1 MDINEIPDTLKSII
15 KNTAEKLG
23 GATKREYVAKITI
36 ELLGGS
42 ARKAESEV
50 GWSRDMVKKGLGELT
65 TGIGCMDNYSAR
77 GNKKAEEKMPELMA
91 DIQSIVDPK
100 SQTDPKFQ
108 TSFAYTRITVK
119 AVRQALID
127 EKDYT
132 DDELP
137 CENTI
142 RNILNRMGY
151 QLKRIQKTKPI
162 KKIPE
167 TDAIFENVDEAN
179 RQADEDP
186 ETLRISIDAKAKV
199 NIGEFSRGGKSREE
213 EPEEASDHDMNPEIK
228 MVPFGVFE
236 PTTDHI
242 SIVFSTSI
250 ETSDFVVDC
259 LELWLD
265 RNKERHTNIGKLV
278 INLDNGPHVNSH
290 RTQFI
295 KRMIEFA
302 DKTGLIIQLV
312 YYPPYH
318 SKYNPIER
326 CWGVLEMHWN
336 GTLLSSVDKAIRW
349 AETMTWNSVHPAVH
363 LIDKVYQKGVKL
375 TKGAMKICEER
386 VKRLGNLPKWD
397 VTIEPADW

>member
-1 MDINEIPDTLKSII
+1 MDINEISDTLKSII
-15 KNTAEKLG
+15 KNTAEKFG
-23 GATKREYVAKITI
+23 GAAKREYVAKITI
-36 ELLGGS
+36 ELLDGS
-42 ARKAESEV
+42 ARKAESKV
-50 GWSRDMVKKGLGELT
+50 GWSRDMVKKGMGELT
-65 TGIGCMDNYSAR
+65 TGIGCVDNYSAR
-77 GNKKAEEKMPELMA
+77 GNKKTEEKMPELEE
-91 DIQSIVDPK
+91 DIRSIVDPK
-100 SQTDPKFQ
+100 SQTDPNFQ
-108 TSFAYTRITVK
+108 TSFAYTRITAK
-119 AVRQALID
+119 AVRQALIG
-127 EKDYT
+127 EKGYT

-142 RNILNRMGY
+142 RNILNRLGY

-179 RQADEDP
+179 RQADDDP

-236 PTTDHI
+236 PTTDHL

-250 ETSDFVVDC
+250 ETSDFVADC
-259 LELWLD
+259 LELWWD
-265 RNKERHTNIGKLV
+265 KNKERHANIRKLV

-302 DKTGLIIQLV
+302 DKTGLRIQLV

-336 GTLLSSVDKAIRW
+336 GTLLSSVNKAIRW

-375 TKGAMKICEER
+375 TKEAMKICEER
-386 VKRLGNLPKWD
+386 VKRLGDLPKWD
-397 VTIEPADW
+397 VTIEPAFW

>member
-1 MDINEIPDTLKSII
+1 MNINGIPDTLKSII

-23 GATKREYVAKITI
+23 GAAKREYVAEITI

-42 ARKAESEV
+42 AREAESKF
-50 GWSRDMVKKGLGELT
+50 GWSRDMVKKGMGELT
-65 TGIGCMDNYSAR
+65 TGVRCVDNYSAR
-77 GNKKAEEKMPELMA
+77 GNKKTEEKMPEFKE

-100 SQTDPKFQ
+100 SQTDPNFQ
-108 TSFAYTRITVK
+108 TSFAYTRITAK

-127 EKDYT
+127 EKGYT

-142 RNILNRMGY
+142 RNILNRLGY

-162 KKIPE
+162 KKIAE
-167 TDAIFENVDEAN
+167 TDAIFENVNEAN

-199 NIGEFSRGGKSREE
+199 NIGDFSRGGKSREK
-213 EPEEASDHDMNPEIK
+213 EPEEALDHDMNPEIK

-236 PTTDHI
+236 PTTNHM

-250 ETSDFVVDC
+250 ETSDFVVDSM
-259 LELWLD
+259 ELWWD
-265 RNKERHTNIGKLV
+265 ENKERHANIRTLV

-302 DKTGLIIQLV
+302 DKTGLKIRLI

-318 SKYNPIER
+318 SKYNSIER
-326 CWGVLEMHWN
+326 GWGVLEMHWN

-349 AETMTWNSVHPAVH
+349 AETMTWNSVHPVVY

-375 TKGAMKICEER
+375 TKEAMKICEER
-386 VKRLGNLPKWD
+386 ITRLGNLPKWD
-397 VTIEPADW
+397 VTIEPAVW

>member
-1 MDINEIPDTLKSII
+1 MEINEIPDTLKSII
-15 KNTAEKLG
+15 KNAAEKLG
-23 GATKREYVAKITI
+23 GAAKREYVAKITI

-50 GWSRDMVKKGLGELT
+50 GWSRDMVKKGMGELT
-65 TGIGCMDNYSAR
+65 TGIGCVDNYSAR
-77 GNKKAEEKMPELMA
+77 GNKKTEEKMPELKEG
-91 DIQSIVDPK
+91 IRSIVDPK
-100 SQTDPKFQ
+100 SQTDPNFQ
-108 TSFAYTRITVK
+108 TSFAYTRITAK

-127 EKDYT
+127 EKGYT
-132 DDELP
+132 DEELP

-142 RNILNRMGY
+142 RNIRYRLGY

-228 MVPFGVFE
+228 MVPFGIFE

-265 RNKERHTNIGKLV
+265 GNKERHANIGKLV

-302 DKTGLIIQLV
+302 DKTGLRIHLV

-336 GTLLSSVDKAIRW
+336 GTLLSSVNKAIRW
-349 AETMTWNSVHPAVH
+349 AETMTWNSVHPTVH

-375 TKGAMKICEER
+375 TKEAMKICEER

-397 VTIEPADW
+397 VTIEPAGW

>member
-1 MDINEIPDTLKSII
+1 
-15 KNTAEKLG
+15 
-23 GATKREYVAKITI
+23 
-36 ELLGGS
+36 
-42 ARKAESEV
+42 
-50 GWSRDMVKKGLGELT
+50 
-65 TGIGCMDNYSAR
+65 
-77 GNKKAEEKMPELMA
+77 
-91 DIQSIVDPK
+91 
-100 SQTDPKFQ
+100 
-108 TSFAYTRITVK
+108 
-119 AVRQALID
+119 
-127 EKDYT
+127 
-132 DDELP
+132 
-137 CENTI
+137 
-142 RNILNRMGY
+142 
-151 QLKRIQKTKPI
+151 
-162 KKIPE
+162 
-167 TDAIFENVDEAN
+167 
-179 RQADEDP
+179 
-186 ETLRISIDAKAKV
+186 LRISIDAKAKV

-228 MVPFGVFE
+228 MVPFGIFE

-265 RNKERHTNIGKLV
+265 GNKERHANIGKLV
-278 INLDNGPHVNSH
+278 INPDNGPHVNSH

-302 DKTGLIIQLV
+302 DKTGLRIQLV

-326 CWGVLEMHWN
+326 CLGVLEMHWN
-336 GTLLSSVDKAIRW
+336 GTLLSSVDKAIGW

-375 TKGAMKICEER
+375 TKEAMKICEER

-397 VTIEPADW
+397 VTIEPAGW

>member
-1 MDINEIPDTLKSII
+1 MNINEISETLKSII
-15 KNTAEKLG
+15 KNTAEKLSG
-23 GATKREYVAKITI
+23 FERRIYIAEITI
-36 ELLGGS
+36 ELLDGS
-42 ARKAESEV
+42 TRKAEREF
-50 GWSRDMVKKGLGELT
+50 GWGRKTVEKGMMELT
-65 TGIGCMDNYSAR
+65 TGIECVDNYSAR
-77 GNKKAEEKMPELMA
+77 GNKKTEEKMPELKE
-91 DIQSIVDPK
+91 DIRSIVDPK
-100 SQTDPKFQ
+100 SQTDPNFQ
-108 TSFAYTRITVK
+108 TSFAYTRITAK
-119 AVRQALID
+119 TVRQALID
-127 EKDYT
+127 EKGYT

-142 RNILNRMGY
+142 RNTLNRMGY

-167 TDAIFENVDEAN
+167 TDAIFENVNEAN

-199 NIGEFSRGGKSREE
+199 NIGDFSRGGKSREE
-213 EPEEASDHDMNPEIK
+213 EPEEALDHDMNPEIK

-236 PTTDHI
+236 PTTDHL
-242 SIVFSTSI
+242 SIVFSTSV

-259 LELWLD
+259 LELWWD
-265 RNKERHTNIGKLV
+265 GNKERHANIRKLV

-295 KRMIEFA
+295 NRMIEFA
-302 DKTGLIIQLV
+302 DKTGLKTQLV

-318 SKYNPIER
+318 SKYNSIER
-326 CWGVLEMHWN
+326 CWGVLEIHWN

-349 AETMTWNSVHPAVH
+349 AETMTWNGVHPAVH

-375 TKGAMKICEER
+375 TKEAMKICEE
-386 VKRLGNLPKWD
+386 KIERLGNLPKWD
-397 VTIEPADW
+397 VTIEPAFG

>member
-15 KNTAEKLG
+15 KDTAEKLS
-23 GATKREYVAKITI
+23 GAAKREYVANITI
-36 ELLGGS
+36 ELLDGS
-42 ARKAESEV
+42 ARKAESKV
-50 GWSRDMVKKGLGELT
+50 GWSRDMVKKGMGELT
-65 TGIGCMDNYSAR
+65 TGIVCVDNYSAR
-77 GNKKAEEKMPELMA
+77 GNKKTEEKMPELKE

-100 SQTDPKFQ
+100 SQTDPNFQ
-108 TSFAYTRITVK
+108 TSFAYTRMTAK

-127 EKDYT
+127 EKGYT

-151 QLKRIQKTKPI
+151 QLKRIQKTKPL

-167 TDAIFENVDEAN
+167 TDAIFENVNEAN

-199 NIGEFSRGGKSREE
+199 NIGDFSRGGKSREK
-213 EPEEASDHDMNPEIK
+213 EPEEALDHDMNPEIK

-236 PTTDHI
+236 PTTNHM

-250 ETSDFVVDC
+250 ETSDFVVDS
-259 LELWLD
+259 LELWWD
-265 RNKERHTNIGKLV
+265 ENKERHANIRTLV

-302 DKTGLIIQLV
+302 DKTGLKIRLI

-318 SKYNPIER
+318 SKYNSIER
-326 CWGVLEMHWN
+326 GWGVLEMHWN

-349 AETMTWNSVHPAVH
+349 AETMTWNSVHPVVH

-375 TKGAMKICEER
+375 TKEAMKICEER
-386 VKRLGNLPKWD
+386 ITRLGNLPKWD
-397 VTIEPADW
+397 VTIEPAVW